1 MKINETIKTLE
12 EMMDELQKIRRRFI
26 EIDLSNFMDKWI
38 EEYRRDANIDLDSA
52 TINIM
57 NIKNDL
63 QKLEELKKED

>member
-1 MKINETIKTLE
+1 MKTNETIKTLE

-26 EIDLSNFMDKWI
+26 EIDLSDFIDNWI

-63 QKLEELKKED
+63 QKSEGVKKEY